1 MSDPR
6 SRPEPPDVDPME
18 PPESA
23 TEPMPLPPPDDEP
36 IDLDDERQAGEE
48 RPRVTS
54 TDDLLGTPRG
64 ARSEDPRAPWAS
76 G

>member
-6 SRPEPPDVDPME
+6 SQPE
-18 PPESA
+18 PPESV
-23 TEPMPLPPPDDEP
+23 TEPMPLPAPNDEP
-36 IDLDDERQAGEE
+36 LDLEDDREVQEE

-64 ARSEDPRAPWAS
+64 ARSDDPRDPGS
-76 G
+76 PG